1 MPGPRTERTMNR
13 RELLW
18 ALVAIL
24 LIGAGIYAW
33 KEYDRGIAA
42 TGTRPVME
50 TVTAA
55 QLLAD
60 FQADEA
66 AATSRY
72 VGATEQVVQVRGTI
86 RSIAPMGGG
95 ITNVVLETGDAL
107 AGVLCE
113 FPESDLPPD
122 WREGDQ
128 VSVRG
133 VCTGF
138 LLDVVLIR
146 CIAA

>member
-1 MPGPRTERTMNR
+1 MNR
-13 RELLW
+13 RKLLW
-18 ALVAIL
+18 TLVAAL
-24 LIGAGIYAW
+24 LVVAAMVAYR
-33 KEYDRGIAA
+33 EYDRGVAA
-42 TGTRPVME
+42 TGTRPVVV

-60 FQADEA
+60 FQADEV
-66 AATSRY
+66 AATRRY
-72 VGATEQVVQVRGTI
+72 VGATEQVVEVRGTI
-86 RSIAPMGGG
+86 RSIAPMGSG

-113 FPESDLPPD
+113 FPDSDLPAH
-122 WREGDQ
+122 WHEGDE

-138 LLDVVLIR
+138 LLDVVLMR